1 MHSDQTACDALL
13 MADQPSP
20 ARTVPTLV
28 EVTGQPLELARYTAF
43 VADPGAGAIATFT
56 GTTRD
61 TFQGKAVLRLEYEAY
76 GPMAEKVM
84 RVLRSLICDH
94 AASQLCRIARAD
106 LFVYV

>member
-1 MHSDQTACDALL
+1 MS
-13 MADQPSP
+13 DQPSP
-20 ARTVPTLV
+20 ARRVPALV
-28 EVTGQPLELARYTAF
+28 EVTGQPLDLSRYTAF

-84 RVLRSLICDH
+84 RVRS
-94 AASQLCRIARAD
+94 ARVLESAQQP
-106 LFVYV
+106 

>member
-1 MHSDQTACDALL
+1 
-13 MADQPSP
+13 MADHLSA

-28 EVTGQPLELARYTAF
+28 EVTGQPLELAKYTAF

-56 GTTRD
+56 GTTRS

-84 RVLRSLICDH
+84 RVRHSLINDRPGPQVCCVCM
-94 AASQLCRIARAD
+94 CRPLLSICHD
-106 LFVYV
+106 TPPSETPL

>member
-1 MHSDQTACDALL
+1 MSE
-13 MADQPSP
+13 QPSP
-20 ARTVPTLV
+20 ARHVPALV
-28 EVTGQPLELARYTAF
+28 EVTGDRLDLSKYTAF

-84 RVLRSLICDH
+84 RVRKSRMLLHPISSALQPH
-94 AASQLCRIARAD
+94 G
-106 LFVYV
+106 FEMK